1 MACGLILLSALL
13 VMAECYV
20 SPSHHAPRRRRPMF
34 RAGMEAAEGDVVLY
48 RRETL
53 EIGLVTATADGSQWI
68 QPLVAHSE
76 PEADVTLF
84 QDEGDQVRIQGGCE
98 AIVSTPALPSS
109 LRKIDVVTAGRRV
122 ADAAPGAVV
131 GRWRRLRLPGD
142 RLLRRPQPR
151 PPGRPRPPSRRKGHR
166 ALDALTHEQRRQ

>member
-98 AIVSTPALPSS
+98 AIVDAWPTQLPVPSLGGGVGYGSPAIDCFVVRSQDLPDDLA
-109 LRKIDVVTAGRRV
+109 LRVVERGTA
-122 ADAAPGAVV
+122 P
-131 GRWRRLRLPGD
+131 W
-142 RLLRRPQPR
+142 
-151 PPGRPRPPSRRKGHR
+151 
-166 ALDALTHEQRRQ
+166 TH